1 MNNSSETVPSDKDA
15 AAVKSYFSKVY
26 ADIDFERVYSSDM
39 KKMVKWFVILKAN
52 EVDFKLTEAEDETDA
67 TQA

>member
-1 MNNSSETVPSDKDA
+1 
-15 AAVKSYFSKVY
+15 
-26 ADIDFERVYSSDM
+26 M